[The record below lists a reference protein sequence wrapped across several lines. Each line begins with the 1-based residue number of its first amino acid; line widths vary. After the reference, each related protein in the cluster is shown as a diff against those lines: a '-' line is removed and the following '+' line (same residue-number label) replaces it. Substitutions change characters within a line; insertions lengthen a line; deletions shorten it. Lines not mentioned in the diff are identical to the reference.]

1 MPALMALA
9 VLKGDN
15 AEAMG
20 SVMALI
26 TMAHSLGI
34 LIGVLMAGLMMD
46 IFQLR
51 LAFPSGAI
59 IMALGVGLF
68 LVCTSHKE
76 ERKERLPRRI

>member
-9 VLKGDN
+9 VLKGDK

-26 TMAHSLGI
+26 TMAHSMGI
-34 LIGVLMAGLMMD
+34 LIGVLIAGLMMD

-51 LAFPSGAI
+51 YAFPAGAI

-68 LVCTSHKE
+68 LVCTHYQE
-76 ERKERLPRRI
+76 ERRPRQI